1 MRTRTTY
8 LALLATLLTGT
19 ALTVV
24 SCTPDATAP
33 GATSVVTIDPNV
45 TQAKVQQLRD
55 KYGWMGQYHTDGL
68 SYIYTQLAK
77 GAGKPRSKDEICRI
91 AAKAAK
97 EFHKKNRGSEVP
109 ATFVDA
115 SLLNEVC
122 GEASTSSSI
131 NRTVV
136 SGFID
141 IHAPRTDL
149 SYAATSYLD
158 QLAALPI
165 SSTSRAQ
172 FLSSVYSIESQ
183 AAATL
188 SESEAGAVT
197 AVASI
202 AISSANYWEV
212 NLNSWLALGPAVA
225 YTKASNGRSGGTEGL
240 TPVYGWGPMARNMGK
255 VIGADIVGGARTVAT
270 GWFLGP
276 IAWDAAAVSALWA
289 SGVAV
294 VALM

>member
-1 MRTRTTY
+1 VAR
-8 LALLATLLTGT
+8 
-19 ALTVV
+19 
-24 SCTPDATAP
+24 
-33 GATSVVTIDPNV
+33 
-45 TQAKVQQLRD
+45 
-55 KYGWMGQYHTDGL
+55 
-68 SYIYTQLAK
+68 
-77 GAGKPRSKDEICRI
+77 
-91 AAKAAK
+91 AAK
-97 EFHKKNRGSEVP
+97 EFHKKNRGGEIP
-109 ATFVDA
+109 ATFVDP
-115 SLLNEVC
+115 SLVNEVC
-122 GEASTSSSI
+122 GEEATSSSL
-131 NRTVV
+131 NRTVA
-136 SGFID
+136 SEFID

-172 FLSSVYSIESQ
+172 FLSGVYSIESQ

-188 SESEAGAVT
+188 PESEAGAVT

-202 AISSANYWEV
+202 AISSANYWET
-212 NLNSWLALGPAVA
+212 NMDSWLALGSAVA
-225 YTKASNGRSGGTEGL
+225 YTKTSSGNSGGTDAL
-240 TPVYGWGPMARNMGK
+240 KPVYGWGPMARNMGK
-255 VIGADIVGGARTVAT
+255 VIGADIIGGARTVAT

>member
-19 ALTVV
+19 ALTIV

-33 GATSVVTIDPNV
+33 GATSVATIDPNA
-45 TQAKVQQLRD
+45 TQNKVQQLRE

-77 GAGKPRSKDEICRI
+77 GAGKPRSKNEICRI
-91 AAKAAK
+91 VAKAAK
-97 EFHKKNRGSEVP
+97 EFHKKNRGREIP
-109 ATFVDA
+109 TTFVDP
-115 SLLNEVC
+115 SLVNEVC
-122 GEASTSSSI
+122 GEEATPSSI
-131 NRTVV
+131 NKTVV

-149 SYAATSYLD
+149 SYVATSYLD

-172 FLSSVYSIESQ
+172 FLSAVYSIESQ

-188 SESEAGAVT
+188 PESEAGAVT

-202 AISSANYWEV
+202 AISSANYWET
-212 NLNSWLALGPAVA
+212 NINSWVALGSAVA
-225 YTKASNGRSGGTEGL
+225 YTKVPNGKSGTDGL

-255 VIGADIVGGARTVAT
+255 VIGADIVGGARVVAT

-276 IAWDAAAVSALWA
+276 IAWDAAAVGALWA
-289 SGVAV
+289 SGVAL